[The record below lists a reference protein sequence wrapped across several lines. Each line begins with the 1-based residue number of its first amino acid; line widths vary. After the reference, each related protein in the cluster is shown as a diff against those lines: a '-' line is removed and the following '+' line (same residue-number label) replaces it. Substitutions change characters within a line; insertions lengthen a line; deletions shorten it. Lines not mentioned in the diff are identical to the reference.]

1 VKLLGVL
8 GAAAAAALAAF
19 AAPAGATNE
28 CRGLQVCVH
37 VAGPWVVVPS
47 SETTPRPRVEY
58 ELSCPKGYIVGGLDA
73 ELTDRAIDVSF
84 QGLIG
89 APVNPGITT
98 GRAVLFVATS
108 AHRLPAGATFR
119 PHIGCLPAS
128 GGGGRIPTVAHVNV
142 VPPGH
147 PDTRRVTTVTVTP
160 GTKRVSKTCAAGET
174 LVSATHAVGFY
185 TQKPPTVGLVSNVN
199 AGQKI
204 HRSGVTV
211 TVKAGPAV
219 STVRTIVQIDLTCGG
234 GA

>member
-1 VKLLGVL
+1 VRLIAVL
-8 GAAAAAALAAF
+8 VVAGATALAVF
-19 AAPAGATNE
+19 VAPAGATNE

-37 VAGPWVVVPS
+37 VAGPWVVVPRG
-47 SETTPRPRVEY
+47 ETTPRPRVEY
-58 ELSCPKGYIVGGLDA
+58 ELSCPKNYIVGGLDA

-98 GRAVLFVATS
+98 SRAALFVATS
-108 AHRLPAGATFR
+108 AHTLSAGATFR

-128 GGGGRIPTVAHVNV
+128 GGGGRIPTVAHVSV

-147 PDTRRVTTVTVTP
+147 PDTRRVTLVRVAP
-160 GTKRVSKTCAAGET
+160 GTKKVTKSCAAGET

-185 TQKPPTVGLVSNVN
+185 TAKPPVASLVSSVT
-199 AGQKI
+199 ASQKI
-204 HRSGVTV
+204 SRNSVTV
-211 TVKAGPAV
+211 TVKAAPGV
-219 STVRTIVQIDLTCGG
+219 SSAIVQIDLTCGG